1 MEEVVPWDGFLKSD
15 IPFCCSLLSGH
26 EMICAPPPPPPHP
39 LDAMLVCLA
48 LSPKQGMQ
56 LPWIKI
62 TKTVSRNKPSFLF
75 FLSKIFL
82 AEEKNKTKT
91 PQTQPDDNKS
101 QQQNLTCLQ
110 WSLCSIRNTTPTIKN
125 IGSLLILQI
134 KQTRVVHGQNQVRTS
149 SVLIGGQVFAFEN
162 HRWFT

>member
-26 EMICAPPPPPPHP
+26 EMTCPPHP
-39 LDAMLVCLA
+39 PVAMLVCLA

-56 LPWIKI
+56 SPWIKI

-82 AEEKNKTKT
+82 AEEKTKRKPSNPT
-91 PQTQPDDNKS
+91 RRQQKPTTKSNLLAVVTLFNTQHNPHHKEYRKSPHSPDKAN
-101 QQQNLTCLQ
+101 TC
-110 WSLCSIRNTTPTIKN
+110 CS
-125 IGSLLILQI
+125 GE
-134 KQTRVVHGQNQVRTS
+134 NQVRTS
-149 SVLIGGQVFAFEN
+149 SVLIGGQVFTFEN
-162 HRWFT
+162 QRWFT